1 MLFGV
6 IGTVINFCCV
16 APLTYIVNQTYGF
29 TITNKLDIFDK
40 NGKILKGLNEH
51 GNVEGNEEH
60 HHRLLEEVKALDAI
74 VNVAIDTTKSETEA
88 DILSSSKD
96 IKHIEATSSH
106 SEVASKSSSHVEIQT
121 NEMFT
126 ASTIYFSTKEILLF
140 ASVISATDAVAALAF
155 IKEDSDPKL
164 FPILFG
170 EGVVNDAVCIVLYQI
185 IRGFLDS
192 GKCKF

>member
-40 NGKILKGLNEH
+40 NGKILQGLNDH
-51 GNVEGNEEH
+51 GNVEGNKEH
-60 HHRLLEEVKALDAI
+60 HHRLLEEVKTIDSI
-74 VNVAIDTTKSETEA
+74 VDTTLDTSKFETEA
-88 DILSSSKD
+88 HILSNSD
-96 IKHIEATSSH
+96 NKHIEAIGSH
-106 SEVASKSSSHVEIQT
+106 SEVASQASSHVDIKI

-126 ASTIYFSTKEILLF
+126 DTTIYFSTKEILLF

-192 GKCKF
+192 GKCK